1 MNAPIIEFK
10 NVKKCFGDTVIF
22 SDFNFKVE
30 ENEIV
35 SIIGPSGSG
44 KSTLLRILMTLEG
57 IDGGYINVAG
67 ESLWHM
73 PWQGQYVPANAKHL
87 HKMRHHLGMVFQH
100 FNLFPHMTV
109 KRNIT
114 EAPMRVKGIS
124 REEAEASAEKLL
136 KLVGLSDKAD
146 SYPNDLSGGQK
157 QRVGIAR
164 ALAMKPSILLLDEIT
179 SALDPELVDEVL
191 DVIRNLVKEDSFT
204 MLLVTHEMYFAR
216 EISDRVC
223 FFDNGAIVEEGA
235 PETIFTQ
242 PREER
247 TKAFLNAYLGNNS

>member
-1 MNAPIIEFK
+1 MSTPIIEFK
-10 NVKKCFGDTVIF
+10 NVKKCFGETVIF
-22 SDFNFKVE
+22 SGFNFKVE

-73 PWQGQYVPANAKHL
+73 PWQGQYVPANSKHL
-87 HKMRHHLGMVFQH
+87 HKMRNHLGMVFQH

-114 EAPMRVKGIS
+114 EAPMRVKGAS
-124 REEAEASAEKLL
+124 RAEAEAFAEKLL
-136 KLVGLSDKAD
+136 QLVGLADKAD

-191 DVIRNLVKEDSFT
+191 DVIRNLVKEESFT

-223 FFDNGAIVEEGA
+223 FFDKGAIVEEGE

-242 PREER
+242 PKEER
-247 TKAFLNAYLGNNS
+247 TKAFLNAYIGQ

>member
-1 MNAPIIEFK
+1 MIEFK
-10 NVKKCFGDTVIF
+10 NVKKCFGETVIF

-73 PWQGQYVPANAKHL
+73 PWQGQYVPANSKHL
-87 HKMRHHLGMVFQH
+87 HKMRNHLGMVFQH

-114 EAPMRVKGIS
+114 EAPMRVKGVS
-124 REEAEASAEKLL
+124 RAEAEEFADKLL
-136 KLVGLSDKAD
+136 QLVGLADKAD

-191 DVIRNLVKEDSFT
+191 DVIRNLVKEESFT

-223 FFDNGAIVEEGA
+223 FFDKGAIVEEGE
-235 PETIFTQ
+235 PEAIFTQ
-242 PREER
+242 PKEER
-247 TKAFLNAYLGNNS
+247 TKAFLNAYIGQ

>member
-1 MNAPIIEFK
+1 
-10 NVKKCFGDTVIF
+10 
-22 SDFNFKVE
+22 
-30 ENEIV
+30 
-35 SIIGPSGSG
+35 
-44 KSTLLRILMTLEG
+44 
-57 IDGGYINVAG
+57 
-67 ESLWHM
+67 M
-73 PWQGQYVPANAKHL
+73 PWQGQYVPANNKHL
-87 HKMRHHLGMVFQH
+87 HKMRNHLGMVFQH

-124 REEAEASAEKLL
+124 RAEAEEFAEKLL
-136 KLVGLSDKAD
+136 QLVGLADKAD

-191 DVIRNLVKEDSFT
+191 DVIRNLVKEESFT

-223 FFDNGAIVEEGA
+223 FFDKGAIVEEGK
-235 PETIFTQ
+235 PEVIFTQ
-242 PREER
+242 PKEER
-247 TKAFLNAYLGNNS
+247 TKAFLNAYIGQ

>member
-1 MNAPIIEFK
+1 MSQPIIEFK
-10 NVKKCFGDTVIF
+10 NVQKKFGDTTIF
-22 SDFNFKVE
+22 DGFNFRVE

-57 IDGGYINVAG
+57 IDGGYINVGG

-73 PWQGQYVPANAKHL
+73 LWNGAYVPASNKHL
-87 HKMRHHLGMVFQH
+87 HKMRDQLGMVFQH

-114 EAPMRVKGIS
+114 EAPMRVKGLS
-124 REEAEASAEKLL
+124 RQEAEKSAEELL
-136 KLVGLSDKAD
+136 ELVGLSDKAG

-164 ALAMKPSILLLDEIT
+164 ALAMRPSILLLDEIT

-191 DVIRNLVKEDSFT
+191 DVIRNLAKEQSFT

-223 FFDNGAIVEEGA
+223 FFDNGNIVEEGK
-235 PETIFTQ
+235 PEAIFTD
-242 PREER
+242 PKETR
-247 TKAFLNAYLGNNS
+247 TKAFLNAYLGQ

>member
-1 MNAPIIEFK
+1 MIEFK
-10 NVKKCFGDTVIF
+10 NVKKCFGETVIF
-22 SDFNFKVE
+22 SDFNFTVE

-73 PWQGQYVPANAKHL
+73 PWQGQYVPANNKHL

-114 EAPMRVKGIS
+114 EAPMRVKGIA
-124 REEAEASAEKLL
+124 RKEAEEFAEKLL
-136 KLVGLSDKAD
+136 KLVGLADKAD

-191 DVIRNLVKEDSFT
+191 DVIRNLVKEESFT

-223 FFDNGAIVEEGA
+223 FFDNGAIVEEGK
-235 PETIFTQ
+235 PEVIFTQ
-242 PREER
+242 PKEER
-247 TKAFLNAYLGNNS
+247 TKAFLNAYLGQ

>member
-1 MNAPIIEFK
+1 MSQPIIEFK
-10 NVKKCFGDTVIF
+10 NVQKKF
-22 SDFNFKVE
+22 SDTTIFDGFNFRVE

-57 IDGGYINVAG
+57 IDGGYINVGG

-73 PWQGQYVPANAKHL
+73 LWNGAYVPASNKHL
-87 HKMRHHLGMVFQH
+87 HKMRDQLGMVFQH

-114 EAPMRVKGIS
+114 EAPMRVKGLS
-124 REEAEASAEKLL
+124 RQEAEKSAEELL
-136 KLVGLSDKAD
+136 ELVGLSDKAD

-164 ALAMKPSILLLDEIT
+164 ALAMRPSILLLDEIT

-191 DVIRNLVKEDSFT
+191 DVIRNLAKEQSFT

-223 FFDNGAIVEEGA
+223 FFDNGNIVEEGK
-235 PETIFTQ
+235 PEAIFTD
-242 PREER
+242 PKETR
-247 TKAFLNAYLGNNS
+247 TKAFLNAYLGQ

>member
-1 MNAPIIEFK
+1 MSQPIIEFK
-10 NVKKCFGDTVIF
+10 NVHKRFGETTIF
-22 SDFNFKVE
+22 DGFNFRVE

-73 PWQGQYVPANAKHL
+73 LWNGKYVPASNKHL
-87 HKMRHHLGMVFQH
+87 HKMREQLGMVFQH

-114 EAPMRVKGIS
+114 EAPMRVKGLS
-124 REEAEASAEKLL
+124 RQEAEKSAEDLL
-136 KLVGLSDKAD
+136 ELVGLSDKAD

-164 ALAMKPSILLLDEIT
+164 ALAMRPAILLLDEIT

-191 DVIRNLVKEDSFT
+191 DVIRNLAKEQDFT

-223 FFDNGAIVEEGA
+223 FFDKGKIVEEGK
-235 PETIFTQ
+235 PEAIFTA
-242 PREER
+242 PKEER
-247 TKAFLNAYLGNNS
+247 TKAFLNAYLGQ

>member
-1 MNAPIIEFK
+1 MKKPIIEFK
-10 NVKKCFGDTVIF
+10 NVEKRFGDTQIF
-22 SDFNFKVE
+22 KQFNFSVE

-73 PWQGQYVPANAKHL
+73 PWQGSYVPASNKHL
-87 HKMRHHLGMVFQH
+87 HKMRDHLGMVFQH

-124 REEAEASAEKLL
+124 RQEAEKSAEELL
-136 KLVGLSDKAD
+136 ELVGLSDKAD

-164 ALAMKPSILLLDEIT
+164 ALAMRPSILLLDEIT

-191 DVIRNLVKEDSFT
+191 DVIRNLAKEQRFT

-216 EISDRVC
+216 EVSDRVC
-223 FFDNGAIVEEGA
+223 FFDEGRIVEEGK
-235 PETIFTQ
+235 PEDIFTKPQ
-242 PREER
+242 EER
-247 TKAFLNAYLGNNS
+247 TKAFLNAYLS

>member
-1 MNAPIIEFK
+1 MIEFK
-10 NVKKCFGDTVIF
+10 NVKKRFGDTTIF
-22 SDFNFKVE
+22 SDFNFTVE

-73 PWQGQYVPANAKHL
+73 YWQGQYVPANSKHL
-87 HKMRHHLGMVFQH
+87 HKMRNHLGMVFQH
-100 FNLFPHMTV
+100 FNLFPHMSV

-114 EAPMRVKGIS
+114 EAPMRVKGMS
-124 REEAEASAEKLL
+124 REEAEESAEKLL
-136 KLVGLSDKAD
+136 NLVGLADKAD

-223 FFDNGAIVEEGA
+223 FFDKGTIVEEGK
-235 PETIFTQ
+235 PEEIFTA
-242 PREER
+242 PKHER
-247 TKAFLNAYLGNNS
+247 TKAFLNAYLGQ

>member
-1 MNAPIIEFK
+1 MSAPIIEFK
-10 NVKKCFGDTVIF
+10 NVKKCFGETVIF
-22 SDFNFKVE
+22 SDFNFTVE

-73 PWQGQYVPANAKHL
+73 PWQGQYVPANNKHL

-114 EAPMRVKGIS
+114 EAPMRVKGIA
-124 REEAEASAEKLL
+124 RKEAEEFAEKLL
-136 KLVGLSDKAD
+136 KLVGLADKAD

-191 DVIRNLVKEDSFT
+191 DVIRNLVKEESFT

-223 FFDNGAIVEEGA
+223 FFDNGAIVEEGK
-235 PETIFTQ
+235 PEVIFTQ
-242 PREER
+242 PKEER
-247 TKAFLNAYLGNNS
+247 TKAFLNAYLGQ

>member
-1 MNAPIIEFK
+1 MSAPIIEFK
-10 NVKKCFGDTVIF
+10 NVKKCFGETVIF

-73 PWQGQYVPANAKHL
+73 PWQGQYVPANNKHL
-87 HKMRHHLGMVFQH
+87 HKMRNHLGMVFQH

-114 EAPMRVKGIS
+114 EAPMRVKGVS
-124 REEAEASAEKLL
+124 RAEAEKFAEKLL
-136 KLVGLSDKAD
+136 QLVGLADKAD

-179 SALDPELVDEVL
+179 SALDPELVAEVL
-191 DVIRNLVKEDSFT
+191 DVIRNLVKEESFT

-223 FFDNGAIVEEGA
+223 FFDKGAIVEEGE
-235 PETIFTQ
+235 PEAIFTQ
-242 PREER
+242 PKEER
-247 TKAFLNAYLGNNS
+247 TKAFLNAYIGQ

>member
-22 SDFNFKVE
+22 RDFNFKVE

-73 PWQGQYVPANAKHL
+73 PWQGQYVPANSKHL

-136 KLVGLSDKAD
+136 KLVGLSDKANN
-146 SYPNDLSGGQK
+146 YPNDLSGGQK

-191 DVIRNLVKEDSFT
+191 DVIRNLVKEDNFT

-223 FFDNGAIVEEGA
+223 FFDNGAIVEEGP
-235 PETIFTQ
+235 PEMIFTQ
-242 PREER
+242 PKEER

>member
-1 MNAPIIEFK
+1 MSQPIIEFK
-10 NVKKCFGDTVIF
+10 NVHKRFGETTIF
-22 SDFNFKVE
+22 DGFNFRVE

-73 PWQGQYVPANAKHL
+73 LWNGKYVPASNKHL
-87 HKMRHHLGMVFQH
+87 HKMREQLGMVFQH

-114 EAPMRVKGIS
+114 EAPMRVKGLS
-124 REEAEASAEKLL
+124 RQEAEKSAEDLL
-136 KLVGLSDKAD
+136 ELVGLSDKAD
-146 SYPNDLSGGQK
+146 SYPNDLSGVQK

-164 ALAMKPSILLLDEIT
+164 ALAMRPAILLLDEIT

-191 DVIRNLVKEDSFT
+191 DVIRNLAKEQDFT

-223 FFDNGAIVEEGA
+223 FFDKGKIVEEGK
-235 PETIFTQ
+235 PEAIFTA
-242 PREER
+242 PKEER
-247 TKAFLNAYLGNNS
+247 TKAFLNAYLGQ

>member
-1 MNAPIIEFK
+1 MSAPIIEFK

-22 SDFNFKVE
+22 NDFNFKVD

-57 IDGGYINVAG
+57 IDSGYINVAG

-73 PWQGQYVPANAKHL
+73 PWQGQYVPANSKHL

-114 EAPMRVKGIS
+114 EAPMRVKGVS
-124 REEAEASAEKLL
+124 RQEAETFAEKLL
-136 KLVGLSDKAD
+136 ALVGLADKAD

-191 DVIRNLVKEDSFT
+191 DVIRNLVKEESFT

-223 FFDNGAIVEEGA
+223 FFDQGAIVEEGR
-235 PETIFTQ
+235 PEVIFTQ
-242 PREER
+242 PAQER
-247 TKAFLNAYLGNNS
+247 TKAFLNAYLGQ

>member
-1 MNAPIIEFK
+1 MSAPIIEFK
-10 NVKKCFGDTVIF
+10 NVKKRFGDTTIF
-22 SDFNFKVE
+22 SDFNFQVQ

-73 PWQGQYVPANAKHL
+73 PWQGQYVPANSKHL
-87 HKMRHHLGMVFQH
+87 HKMRNHLGMVFQH

-124 REEAEASAEKLL
+124 REEAEKSAKKLL
-136 KLVGLSDKAD
+136 DLVGLSDKAD

-191 DVIRNLVKEDSFT
+191 DVIRNLVKEESFT

-223 FFDNGAIVEEGA
+223 FFDKGAIVEEGK
-235 PETIFTQ
+235 PEDIFTA
-242 PREER
+242 PKEER
-247 TKAFLNAYLGNNS
+247 TKAFLNAYLGQ

>member
-1 MNAPIIEFK
+1 MSKPIIEFK
-10 NVKKCFGDTVIF
+10 NVKKQFGDTTIF
-22 SDFNFKVE
+22 DDFSFQVE

-73 PWQGQYVPANAKHL
+73 PWNGGYVPASSKHL
-87 HKMRHHLGMVFQH
+87 HKMRNHLGMVFQH

-114 EAPMRVKGIS
+114 EAPMRVKGLS
-124 REEAEASAEKLL
+124 RSEAEKAAEDLL
-136 KLVGLSDKAD
+136 ELVGLADKAD

-164 ALAMKPSILLLDEIT
+164 ALAMRPSILLLDEIT

-191 DVIRNLVKEDSFT
+191 DVIRNLAKEQSFT

-223 FFDNGAIVEEGA
+223 FFDKGAIVEEGA
-235 PETIFTQ
+235 PEDIFTA
-242 PREER
+242 PKEER
-247 TKAFLNAYLGNNS
+247 TQAFLNAYLGQ

>member
-1 MNAPIIEFK
+1 MSQPIIEFK
-10 NVKKCFGDTVIF
+10 NVQKRFGDTTIF
-22 SDFNFKVE
+22 DDFSFKVE

-73 PWQGQYVPANAKHL
+73 LWNDRYVPASNKHL
-87 HKMRHHLGMVFQH
+87 HKMREQLGMVFQH

-114 EAPMRVKGIS
+114 EAPMRVKGLS
-124 REEAEASAEKLL
+124 RQDAEESAEALL
-136 KLVGLSDKAD
+136 ELVGLADKAE

-164 ALAMKPSILLLDEIT
+164 ALAMRPAILLLDEIT

-191 DVIRNLVKEDSFT
+191 DVIRNLAKEQSFT

-223 FFDNGAIVEEGA
+223 FFDKGKIVEEGV
-235 PETIFTQ
+235 PEDIFSA

-247 TKAFLNAYLGNNS
+247 TQAFLNAYLGQ

>member
-1 MNAPIIEFK
+1 MSSHPIIEFK
-10 NVKKCFGDTVIF
+10 NVSKRFGDTSIF
-22 SDFNFKVE
+22 NDFNFSVK

-57 IDGGYINVAG
+57 IDGGYINVNG

-73 PWQGQYVPANAKHL
+73 PWNGSYVPASNKHL
-87 HKMRHHLGMVFQH
+87 HKMRDHLGMVFQH

-114 EAPMRVKGIS
+114 EAPMRVKGLS
-124 REEAEASAEKLL
+124 RSEAEKNAEDLL
-136 KLVGLSDKAD
+136 ELVGLADKAD

-164 ALAMKPSILLLDEIT
+164 ALAMRPSILLLDEIT

-191 DVIRNLVKEDSFT
+191 DVIRNLAKEQRFT

-216 EISDRVC
+216 EVSDRVC
-223 FFDNGAIVEEGA
+223 FFDQGRIVEEGA
-235 PETIFTQ
+235 PEDIFTS
-242 PREER
+242 PKEER
-247 TKAFLNAYLGNNS
+247 TKAFLNAYLK

>member
-1 MNAPIIEFK
+1 MSAPIIEFK
-10 NVKKCFGDTVIF
+10 NVKKCFGETVIF

-73 PWQGQYVPANAKHL
+73 PWQGQHVPANNKHL
-87 HKMRHHLGMVFQH
+87 HKMRNHLGMVFQH

-114 EAPMRVKGIS
+114 EAPMRVKGVS
-124 REEAEASAEKLL
+124 RAEAEEFAEKLL
-136 KLVGLSDKAD
+136 QLVGLADKAD

-191 DVIRNLVKEDSFT
+191 DVIRNLVKEESFT

-223 FFDNGAIVEEGA
+223 FFDKGVIVEEGE
-235 PETIFTQ
+235 PEAIFTQ
-242 PREER
+242 PKEER
-247 TKAFLNAYLGNNS
+247 TKAFLNAYIGQ

>member
-1 MNAPIIEFK
+1 
-10 NVKKCFGDTVIF
+10 VKKCFGETVIF

-73 PWQGQYVPANAKHL
+73 PWQGQYVPANSKHL
-87 HKMRHHLGMVFQH
+87 HKMRNHLGMVFQH

-114 EAPMRVKGIS
+114 EAPMRVKGVS
-124 REEAEASAEKLL
+124 RAEAEEFAEKLL
-136 KLVGLSDKAD
+136 QLVGLADKAD

-191 DVIRNLVKEDSFT
+191 DVIRNLVKEESFT

-223 FFDNGAIVEEGA
+223 FFDKGAIVEEGE
-235 PETIFTQ
+235 PEAIFTE
-242 PREER
+242 PKEER
-247 TKAFLNAYLGNNS
+247 TKAFLNAYIGQ

>member
-1 MNAPIIEFK
+1 MKKPIIEFK
-10 NVKKCFGDTVIF
+10 NVQKRFGDTTIF
-22 SDFNFKVE
+22 NDFSFRVE

-57 IDGGYINVAG
+57 IDGGYINVNG

-73 PWQGQYVPANAKHL
+73 PWNGAYVPASNKHL
-87 HKMRHHLGMVFQH
+87 HKMRNHLGMVFQH

-114 EAPMRVKGIS
+114 EAPMRVKGLS
-124 REEAEASAEKLL
+124 RQEAEKAADDLL
-136 KLVGLSDKAD
+136 ELVGLADKAD

-164 ALAMKPSILLLDEIT
+164 ALAMRPSILLLDEIT

-191 DVIRNLVKEDSFT
+191 DVIRNLAKEQSFT

-223 FFDNGAIVEEGA
+223 FFDNGAIVEEGK
-235 PETIFTQ
+235 PEDIFTA
-242 PREER
+242 PKEVR
-247 TKAFLNAYLGNNS
+247 TKAFLNAYLGQ

>member
-1 MNAPIIEFK
+1 MKKPIIEFK
-10 NVKKCFGDTVIF
+10 NVQKRFGDTTIF
-22 SDFNFKVE
+22 NDFSFRVE

-57 IDGGYINVAG
+57 IDGGYINVNG

-73 PWQGQYVPANAKHL
+73 PWNGAYVPASNKHL
-87 HKMRHHLGMVFQH
+87 HKMRNHLGMVFQH

-114 EAPMRVKGIS
+114 EAPMRVKGLS
-124 REEAEASAEKLL
+124 RQEAEKVADDLL
-136 KLVGLSDKAD
+136 ELVGLADKAD

-164 ALAMKPSILLLDEIT
+164 ALAMRPSILLLDEIT

-191 DVIRNLVKEDSFT
+191 DVIRNLAKEQSFT

-223 FFDNGAIVEEGA
+223 FFDNGAIVEEGK
-235 PETIFTQ
+235 PEDIFTA
-242 PREER
+242 PKEVR
-247 TKAFLNAYLGNNS
+247 TKAFLNAYLGQ

>member
-1 MNAPIIEFK
+1 MSAPIIEFK
-10 NVKKCFGDTVIF
+10 NVKKRFGDTTIF
-22 SDFNFKVE
+22 SDFNFQVE

-73 PWQGQYVPANAKHL
+73 HWQGQYVPANSKHL
-87 HKMRHHLGMVFQH
+87 HKMRNHLGMVFQH

-124 REEAEASAEKLL
+124 REEAEKSAQKLL
-136 KLVGLSDKAD
+136 NLVGLSDKAD

-191 DVIRNLVKEDSFT
+191 DVIRNLVKEESFT

-223 FFDNGAIVEEGA
+223 FFDKGAIVEEGK
-235 PETIFTQ
+235 PEDIFTA
-242 PREER
+242 PKEER
-247 TKAFLNAYLGNNS
+247 TKAFLNAYLGQ

>member
-1 MNAPIIEFK
+1 MSAPIIEFK
-10 NVKKCFGDTVIF
+10 NVKKCFGETVIF

-73 PWQGQYVPANAKHL
+73 PWQGQYVPANSKHL
-87 HKMRHHLGMVFQH
+87 HKMRNHLGMVFQH

-114 EAPMRVKGIS
+114 EAPMRVKGVS
-124 REEAEASAEKLL
+124 RAEAEEFAEKLL
-136 KLVGLSDKAD
+136 QLVGLADKAD

-191 DVIRNLVKEDSFT
+191 DVIRNLVKEESFT

-223 FFDNGAIVEEGA
+223 FFDKGAIVEEGE
-235 PETIFTQ
+235 PEAIFTQ
-242 PREER
+242 PKEER
-247 TKAFLNAYLGNNS
+247 TKAFLNAYIGQ

>member
-1 MNAPIIEFK
+1 MSAPIIEFK
-10 NVKKCFGDTVIF
+10 NVKKCFGETVIF

-73 PWQGQYVPANAKHL
+73 PWQGQYVPANNKHL
-87 HKMRHHLGMVFQH
+87 HKMRNHLGMVFQH

-114 EAPMRVKGIS
+114 EAPMRVKGVS
-124 REEAEASAEKLL
+124 RAEAEEFAEKLL
-136 KLVGLSDKAD
+136 QLVGLADKAD

-191 DVIRNLVKEDSFT
+191 DVIRNLVKEESFT

-223 FFDNGAIVEEGA
+223 FFDKGAIVEEGE
-235 PETIFTQ
+235 PEVIFTQ
-242 PREER
+242 PKEER
-247 TKAFLNAYLGNNS
+247 TKAFLNAYIGQ

>member
-22 SDFNFKVE
+22 RDFNFKVE

-73 PWQGQYVPANAKHL
+73 PWQGQYVPANSKHL

-136 KLVGLSDKAD
+136 KLVGLSDKEN

-191 DVIRNLVKEDSFT
+191 DVIRNLVKEDNFT

-223 FFDNGAIVEEGA
+223 FFDNGAIVEEGP
-235 PETIFTQ
+235 PEMIFTQ
-242 PREER
+242 PKEER

>member
-1 MNAPIIEFK
+1 MIEFH

-73 PWQGQYVPANAKHL
+73 LWQGQYVPANSKHL
-87 HKMRHHLGMVFQH
+87 HKMRNHLGMVFQH

-114 EAPMRVKGIS
+114 EAPMRVKGVS
-124 REEAEASAEKLL
+124 RQEAEAFAEKLL
-136 KLVGLSDKAD
+136 ALVGLADKAD

-191 DVIRNLVKEDSFT
+191 DVIRNLVKEESFT

-223 FFDNGAIVEEGA
+223 FFDQGAIVEEGD
-235 PETIFTQ
+235 PEVIFTQ
-242 PREER
+242 PKEER
-247 TKAFLNAYLGNNS
+247 TKAFLNAYIGQS

>member
-1 MNAPIIEFK
+1 MSSPIIEFNHVEK
-10 NVKKCFGDTVIF
+10 RFGDTQIF
-22 SDFNFKVE
+22 QDFNFRVE

-57 IDGGYINVAG
+57 IDGGYINVNG

-73 PWQGQYVPANAKHL
+73 PWNGRYVPASNKHL
-87 HKMRHHLGMVFQH
+87 HKMRDQLGMVFQH

-114 EAPMRVKGIS
+114 EAPMRVKGLS
-124 REEAEASAEKLL
+124 RAEAEKIAEDLL
-136 KLVGLSDKAD
+136 QLVGLADKAD

-164 ALAMKPSILLLDEIT
+164 ALAMRPSILLLDEIT

-191 DVIRNLVKEDSFT
+191 DVIRNLAKEHRFT

-216 EISDRVC
+216 EVSDRVC
-223 FFDNGAIVEEGA
+223 FFDKGRIVEEGH
-235 PETIFTQ
+235 PEEIFTA
-242 PREER
+242 PKEER
-247 TKAFLNAYLGNNS
+247 TKAFLNAYLS

>member
-1 MNAPIIEFK
+1 MKKPIIEFK
-10 NVKKCFGDTVIF
+10 NVQKRFGDTTIF
-22 SDFNFKVE
+22 NDFSFRVE

-57 IDGGYINVAG
+57 IDGGYINVNG

-73 PWQGQYVPANAKHL
+73 PWNGAYVPASNKHL
-87 HKMRHHLGMVFQH
+87 HKMRNHLGMVFQH

-114 EAPMRVKGIS
+114 EAPMRVKGLS
-124 REEAEASAEKLL
+124 RQEAEKAADDLL
-136 KLVGLSDKAD
+136 ELVGLADKAD

-164 ALAMKPSILLLDEIT
+164 ALAMRPSILLLDEIT

-191 DVIRNLVKEDSFT
+191 DVIRNLVKEQSFT

-223 FFDNGAIVEEGA
+223 FFDNGAIVEEGK
-235 PETIFTQ
+235 PEDIFTA
-242 PREER
+242 PKEVR
-247 TKAFLNAYLGNNS
+247 TKAFLNAYLGQ

>member
-1 MNAPIIEFK
+1 MSQPIIEFK
-10 NVKKCFGDTVIF
+10 NVHKRFGETTIF
-22 SDFNFKVE
+22 DGFNFRVE

-73 PWQGQYVPANAKHL
+73 LWNGKYVPASNKHL
-87 HKMRHHLGMVFQH
+87 HKMREQLGMVFQH

-114 EAPMRVKGIS
+114 EAPMRVKGLS
-124 REEAEASAEKLL
+124 RQEAEKSAEDLL
-136 KLVGLSDKAD
+136 ELVGLSDKAD

-164 ALAMKPSILLLDEIT
+164 ALAMRPAILLLDEIT

-191 DVIRNLVKEDSFT
+191 DVIRNLAKEQDFT

-223 FFDNGAIVEEGA
+223 FFDKGKIVEEGK
-235 PETIFTQ
+235 PEAIFTV
-242 PREER
+242 PKEER
-247 TKAFLNAYLGNNS
+247 TKAFLNAYLGQ

>member
-1 MNAPIIEFK
+1 MKSFR
-10 NVKKCFGDTVIF
+10 
-22 SDFNFKVE
+22 
-30 ENEIV
+30 
-35 SIIGPSGSG
+35 IIGPSGSG

-73 PWQGQYVPANAKHL
+73 PWQGQYVPANGKHL

-164 ALAMKPSILLLDEIT
+164 AWP
-179 SALDPELVDEVL
+179 
-191 DVIRNLVKEDSFT
+191 
-204 MLLVTHEMYFAR
+204 
-216 EISDRVC
+216 
-223 FFDNGAIVEEGA
+223 
-235 PETIFTQ
+235 
-242 PREER
+242 
-247 TKAFLNAYLGNNS
+247 

>member
-1 MNAPIIEFK
+1 MSQPLIEFQSVEK
-10 NVKKCFGDTVIF
+10 RFGDTVIF
-22 SDFNFKVE
+22 KDFNFSVE
-30 ENEIV
+30 EGEIV

-57 IDGGYINVAG
+57 IEGGGVNVAG
-67 ESLWHM
+67 EPLWHKRT
-73 PWQGQYVPANAKHL
+73 PNGLVPADKKHL

-100 FNLFPHMTV
+100 FNLFPHMSV

-114 EAPMRVKGIS
+114 EAPMRVQGKS
-124 REEAEASAEKLL
+124 KVEAEAIADELL
-136 KLVGLSDKAD
+136 ELVGMTDKAD
-146 SYPNDLSGGQK
+146 MYPNELSGGQK

-164 ALAMKPSILLLDEIT
+164 ALAMKPAILLLDEIT

-191 DVIRNLVKEDSFT
+191 DVIRNLAKKHSFT

-223 FFDNGAIVEEGA
+223 FFDQGAIVEEGE
-235 PETIFTQ
+235 PEQIFTA
-242 PREER
+242 PKEER
-247 TKAFLNAYLGNNS
+247 TQAFLNAYMSQ